1 MRMTPD
7 AYRSPTRRAARSATR
22 ARRAAIS
29 VAPVAVIASRL
40 DRLADGAQNL
50 ADLAAEEDQGDDGE
64 DRDEGE
70 NECVFGEALAVLE
83 PKDPNLCPAL
93 KPEQCDVHPAKG
105 ATGLIEHSASLLCDL
120 RWGRASS
127 GWIAQSLASSGRRWP
142 PNGSPMTSKGG
153 PPNGVL

>member
-105 ATGLIEHSASLLCDL
+105 ATGLIEHSASPL
-120 RWGRASS
+120 RLALGTRIP
-127 GWIAQSLASSGRRWP
+127 GWMTQSLASSRRRCP
-142 PNGSPMTSKGG
+142 PTGSPRT
-153 PPNGVL
+153 